1 MHDIIASDTSIKQKL
16 KRRSQK
22 WKNSAKLTAGA
33 HGNPEQDL
41 QHPDAGTEKQFNANF
56 EKRLTERPAAKGK
69 SLQLLNNLSAKKRK
83 TAGLVHTLQ

>member
-1 MHDIIASDTSIKQKL
+1 MHDIIASDTFDKQKL

-22 WKNSAKLTAGA
+22 WKNSAKLTCCA

-41 QHPDAGTEKQFNANF
+41 QHPDAGTEKAINANF

-69 SLQLLNNLSAKKRK
+69 MPQLLNNLSAKKRK
-83 TAGLVHTLQ
+83 TAGLVHYLQ